1 MGMPTMFQVADVDSG
16 EVRWINADLV
26 THIVTRARSLAG
38 KTLGRDQP
46 IKSPRNW
53 ERGEAC
59 EIFVG

>member
-1 MGMPTMFQVADVDSG
+1 MGMATMFQVADVDSG

-46 IKSPRNW
+46 IKSPRH
-53 ERGEAC
+53 
-59 EIFVG
+59 

>member
-46 IKSPRNW
+46 IKSPRH
-53 ERGEAC
+53 
-59 EIFVG
+59 